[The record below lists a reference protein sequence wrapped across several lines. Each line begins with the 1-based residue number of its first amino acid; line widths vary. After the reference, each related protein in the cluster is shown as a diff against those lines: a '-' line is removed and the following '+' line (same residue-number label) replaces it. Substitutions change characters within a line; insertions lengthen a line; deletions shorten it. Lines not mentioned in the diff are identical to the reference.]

1 MHRKYIQCM
10 GLFFSASRSGNAP
23 LHRPHCTLSGG
34 VNQNMKQEYVQSPQE
49 LIAGLNT
56 SPDGLSSAEAAA
68 RLEKYGPNKLKDA
81 EKPTLL
87 QRFIEQLKDPML
99 IILMIA
105 AAVSAVTNFISGESF
120 AEVFIIL
127 IVVLL
132 NAVLGVFQESK
143 AEAAIEALQTMTAAT
158 CKVLRDG
165 KQVSIHSDQLVPGDV
180 VLLEAGDSV
189 PADGRLLESASL
201 KIEEAALTGESVP
214 VNKVIEALGLAKDQ
228 SEIPLGDRKNMCY
241 MGSTVV
247 YGRGKAL
254 ITRTGMDT
262 EMGKIAGALANTEQ
276 EQTPL
281 QRQLEQLSTILSKLV
296 LGICLFIFVFD
307 LIVAGSFTLDS
318 VLSTF
323 MVAVSLAVAAIPEGL
338 ATVVTVVLSIG
349 VTNMSHR
356 NAVIRRLT
364 AVETLGCTQVI
375 CSDKTGTLTQN
386 KMTVVQHVGDTTP
399 LATAMA
405 LCSDAHLNEEGQ
417 AEGEPTEAALVNFA
431 AKEGL
436 PKDKLSAAE
445 PRVDEAPF
453 DSSRKM
459 MSTIHTVDGAYVQ
472 YTKGAPDEI
481 LKRCTSYFENGKV
494 LPMTEAKRAEIL
506 AANKNMADQ
515 ALRVL
520 AAAKRDWAEKPA
532 SNEPAFLEQDLCF
545 LGLTGMIDPV
555 RPEVK
560 PAIVECR
567 EAGIRPVMITGDHK
581 DTAVAI
587 AKELGIITDASQ
599 AITGAE
605 LDKIPDSEIGEAVKK
620 YGVYARVQPEHK
632 VRIVTAWKGNGA
644 ITAMTGDGVNDAPS
658 IKSADIGVGMG
669 ITGTDVT
676 KNVAD
681 MVLADDNFA
690 TIVGAVEE
698 GRRIYA
704 NIRKAIQFLL
714 ASNMSEVLGV
724 FCATLL
730 GFTLLNPVHLLFIN
744 LITDC
749 FPALALGMEQGEAD
763 IMKRKPRNSKDG
775 IFAGGL
781 GFDIAYQGLLISVIT
796 LASYII
802 GHCMEVG
809 YFEMPHGVSDDGMT
823 MAFLTMSMCEIFHSF
838 NMRSQRKSVFTL
850 HTHNKVLWGA
860 MLGSLVLTTIVLE
873 VPFVADMFGFTP
885 VDLNEY
891 LVALVLAF
899 LVIPI
904 VEIVKAIQRAVSK
917 SKAA

>member
-1 MHRKYIQCM
+1 
-10 GLFFSASRSGNAP
+10 
-23 LHRPHCTLSGG
+23 
-34 VNQNMKQEYVQSPQE
+34 MKQQEYVQTPQE
-49 LIAGLNT
+49 LIAELDT
-56 SPDGLSSAEAAA
+56 SPSGLSSEEAAA

-481 LKRCTSYFENGKV
+481 LKRCTSYLENGKV

-658 IKSADIGVGMG
+658 IKAADIGIGMG

-681 MVLADDNFA
+681 MVLSDDNFA

-860 MLGSLVLTTIVLE
+860 MLGSLVLTTVVLE
-873 VPFVADMFGFTP
+873 VPFVANLFGFTP
-885 VDLNEY
+885 VDLGEY
-891 LVALVLAF
+891 LVALALAF
-899 LVIPI
+899 LVIPV
-904 VEIVKAIQRAVSK
+904 VEIVKLIQRSTA
-917 SKAA
+917 KAE